1 MGYQCSNFY
10 RQLIKDG
17 ELHDSNYVKDKNG
30 KWIFLFR
37 DKQGQSTLG
46 RAKRVPTKVTRKSKR
61 ERLQEI
67 DITNQSEEEEEE
79 EVSVLPVRVYMMDMI
94 SRIILIL

>member
-17 ELHDSNYVKDKNG
+17 EIHDSNYVKDKNG
-30 KWIFLFR
+30 KWVFLFR

-46 RAKRVPTKVTRKSKR
+46 RAKRVPNQVTRKSKR

-67 DITNQSEEEEEE
+67 NITNLSEEEE
-79 EVSVLPVRVYMMDMI
+79 EVSVLPVRVSMMFMI
-94 SRIILIL
+94 NRIILIL

>member
-17 ELHDSNYVKDKNG
+17 EIHDSNYVKDKNG

-46 RAKRVPTKVTRKSKR
+46 KSKRITNTVTRKSKKQKLH
-61 ERLQEI
+61 EVHV
-67 DITNQSEEEEEE
+67 ITIPEEE
-79 EVSVLPVRVYMMDMI
+79 EVEESVLPVGLCMMYMTT
-94 SRIILIL
+94 RIILIL